1 MAEAE
6 IIQLGSRGK
15 AGRGSGKA
23 PSAAARGLAPSRT
36 RPPRPRATS
45 RTATEPD
52 DLTTPVVDHD
62 VVEPRPADPS
72 PPDQDA
78 ADLDAPDL
86 DAADLDAADQD
97 AGHPEPADRTHEDPR
112 PPTSTGIPTD
122 EQVDPAG
129 ADDTIDDDFGTP
141 DVDDAGRA
149 AAGGHRGR
157 AADSSDDRARSTG
170 GHGGQVPP
178 AVNLA
183 AMATELAGAVTA
195 ALGGLRNLPVE
206 QLKELSRDPLKA
218 AFQLA
223 ETLGVDW
230 QESVEEIVD
239 FTRSRMSGRYAIDEF
254 GFDPEFTT
262 KVFLPILRP
271 LAQSWFRVE
280 VRGIENLPT
289 TGSALLVSNHAGTM
303 PLDGM
308 VLQSVVYDEIG
319 RHVRMLG
326 ADLIFKTPYSHDFAR
341 RTGTT
346 LACQEDAE
354 RLLASDQLVA
364 VFPEGFKGLGKPY
377 ADRYKLQ
384 RFGRGGFVSAAV
396 RAQVPLI
403 PISIVG
409 SEEIYPLIAS
419 APALARAMG
428 APYFPITPLFPWFG
442 VFGLIPLPS
451 KWIIQFGE
459 AITTDELP
467 PGAAEDPMVVFNVTD
482 QVRETI
488 QHSLYA
494 LLMQRRSAF
503 F

>member
-23 PSAAARGLAPSRT
+23 PSAAARGLAPSAGSRSRSRT
-36 RPPRPRATS
+36 R
-45 RTATEPD
+45 TASEAAEAVE
-52 DLTTPVVDHD
+52 PVVDVILPED
-62 VVEPRPADPS
+62 TAPEQVEPETTAPEEVAETP
-72 PPDQDA
+72 
-78 ADLDAPDL
+78 APDTESRREPVESDSSDVGSPAATE
-86 DAADLDAADQD
+86 DAI
-97 AGHPEPADRTHEDPR
+97 G
-112 PPTSTGIPTD
+112 
-122 EQVDPAG
+122 
-129 ADDTIDDDFGTP
+129 DDFGTP
-141 DVDDAGRA
+141 DIDEASWA
-149 AAGGHRGR
+149 AAGEHHTPDDATRDQTQDTTSGR
-157 AADSSDDRARSTG
+157 TG
-170 GHGGQVPP
+170 PVPP
-178 AVNLA
+178 PVNLA
-183 AMATELAGAVTA
+183 AMVSELAGVLGA
-195 ALGGLRNLPVE
+195 ALGNLRNLPVE
-206 QLKELSRDPLKA
+206 QLKDLGRDPLKTVL
-218 AFQLA
+218 QLA
-223 ETLGVDW
+223 ESLGVDW
-230 QESVEEIVD
+230 QESVEDVLA
-239 FTRSRMSGRYAIDEF
+239 FTRSRMSGQYAIDEF

-271 LAQSWFRVE
+271 LAQNWFRVE

-403 PISIVG
+403 PVSIVG

-419 APALARAMG
+419 APTLARAMG

-459 AITTDELP
+459 AITTDELS
-467 PGAAEDPMVVFNVTD
+467 PGAA
-482 QVRETI
+482 
-488 QHSLYA
+488 
-494 LLMQRRSAF
+494 
-503 F
+503 

>member
-23 PSAAARGLAPSRT
+23 PSAAARGLAPGGKARSSRA
-36 RPPRPRATS
+36 RATP
-45 RTATEPD
+45 RTTTASEDVADASPASAPLIEPD
-52 DLTTPVVDHD
+52 VIADPVAAE
-62 VVEPRPADPS
+62 VVEPIV
-72 PPDQDA
+72 DA
-78 ADLDAPDL
+78 EIVDEPVTAPETGD
-86 DAADLDAADQD
+86 
-97 AGHPEPADRTHEDPR
+97 GEP
-112 PPTSTGIPTD
+112 
-122 EQVDPAG
+122 VDPAG
-129 ADDTIDDDFGTP
+129 AEDTIADDFGTP
-141 DVDDAGRA
+141 DIDDASWA
-149 AAGGHRGR
+149 AAGEHGASGERPDPATG
-157 AADSSDDRARSTG
+157 STG
-170 GHGGQVPP
+170 GHSGQVPP
-178 AVNLA
+178 VVNLA
-183 AMATELAGAVTA
+183 AMVTEFAGALTA
-195 ALGGLRNLPVE
+195 ALGNLRSLPVE
-206 QLKELSRDPLKA
+206 QLRDLGRDPLKA
-218 AFQLA
+218 VLQLA

-230 QESVEEIVD
+230 QESVEDVVA
-239 FTRSRMSGRYAIDEF
+239 FTRSRMSGQYAIDEF

-271 LAQSWFRVE
+271 LAQNWFRVE

-403 PISIVG
+403 PVSIVG

-419 APALARAMG
+419 APTLARAMG

-442 VFGLIPLPS
+442 VLGLIPLPS

-459 AITTDELP
+459 AITTDELS

>member
-1 MAEAE
+1 MIGDPVAAEVVEPIIDAEIVDEPVAAPETEAEAE
-6 IIQLGSRGK
+6 
-15 AGRGSGKA
+15 
-23 PSAAARGLAPSRT
+23 
-36 RPPRPRATS
+36 
-45 RTATEPD
+45 
-52 DLTTPVVDHD
+52 
-62 VVEPRPADPS
+62 
-72 PPDQDA
+72 DA
-78 ADLDAPDL
+78 
-86 DAADLDAADQD
+86 
-97 AGHPEPADRTHEDPR
+97 
-112 PPTSTGIPTD
+112 
-122 EQVDPAG
+122 VDPAG
-129 ADDTIDDDFGTP
+129 VEDTIDDDFGTP
-141 DVDDAGRA
+141 DIDDAAWA
-149 AAGGHRGR
+149 AAGEHGASGDGP
-157 AADSSDDRARSTG
+157 ATGSTGSTG
-170 GHGGQVPP
+170 GHSGHVPP
-178 AVNLA
+178 VVNLA
-183 AMATELAGAVTA
+183 AMVTEFAGALTA
-195 ALGGLRNLPVE
+195 ALGNLRALPVE
-206 QLKELSRDPLKA
+206 QLRDLGRDPLKTVL
-218 AFQLA
+218 QLA

-230 QESVEEIVD
+230 QESVEDVVA
-239 FTRSRMSGRYAIDEF
+239 FTRSRMSGQYAIDEF

-271 LAQSWFRVE
+271 LAQNWFRVE

-403 PISIVG
+403 PVSIVG

-419 APALARAMG
+419 APTLARAMG
-428 APYFPITPLFPWFG
+428 VPYFPITPLFPWFG

-459 AITTDELP
+459 AITTDELS

-494 LLMQRRSAF
+494 LLMQRRSTF

>member
-1 MAEAE
+1 V
-6 IIQLGSRGK
+6 
-15 AGRGSGKA
+15 A
-23 PSAAARGLAPSRT
+23 PP
-36 RPPRPRATS
+36 
-45 RTATEPD
+45 
-52 DLTTPVVDHD
+52 D
-62 VVEPRPADPS
+62 VVEEQSGSARPA
-72 PPDQDA
+72 A
-78 ADLDAPDL
+78 V
-86 DAADLDAADQD
+86 
-97 AGHPEPADRTHEDPR
+97 EDR
-112 PPTSTGIPTD
+112 
-122 EQVDPAG
+122 
-129 ADDTIDDDFGTP
+129 IDDDFGTP
-141 DVDDAGRA
+141 DIDDATQA
-149 AAGGHRGR
+149 AAADRRSGVAGSPSDDPIGTADAA
-157 AADSSDDRARSTG
+157 AADDTAADDTATDGVGTG
-170 GHGGQVPP
+170 GAGQVPP
-178 AVNLA
+178 SVNLA
-183 AMATELAGAVTA
+183 AIASELAAILTS
-195 ALGGLRNLPVE
+195 ALGQLRNLPTE
-206 QLKELSRDPLKA
+206 QLRELGRDPLKA
-218 AFQLA
+218 VLQVA

-230 QESVEEIVD
+230 QQSLEEVVE

-262 KVFLPILRP
+262 KVFLPIMRP
-271 LAQSWFRVE
+271 LAQNWFRVE
-280 VRGIENLPT
+280 VRGIENVPT
-289 TGSALLVSNHAGTM
+289 TGSALLVSNHAGTL
-303 PLDGM
+303 PIDGM

-403 PISIVG
+403 PVSIVG
-409 SEEIYPLIAS
+409 SEEIFPLIAT
-419 APALARAMG
+419 APTLARALG

-442 VFGLIPLPS
+442 VLGLIPLPS

-503 F
+503 L

>member
-1 MAEAE
+1 VAEAE

-23 PSAAARGLAPSRT
+23 PSAAARGLAPAAARSPRT
-36 RPPRPRATS
+36 RTGP
-45 RTATEPD
+45 RTATEAAVTAPVLDQLPEDTGVEPAAPAVPESADAVPAAVVEETPRTGLGPD
-52 DLTTPVVDHD
+52 DAESTDSGDPAAVEDAIGDDGTPVVDD
-62 VVEPRPADPS
+62 VPPAT
-72 PPDQDA
+72 
-78 ADLDAPDL
+78 
-86 DAADLDAADQD
+86 
-97 AGHPEPADRTHEDPR
+97 AGEH
-112 PPTSTGIPTD
+112 
-122 EQVDPAG
+122 
-129 ADDTIDDDFGTP
+129 GTP
-141 DVDDAGRA
+141 DDDTGYR
-149 AAGGHRGR
+149 
-157 AADSSDDRARSTG
+157 SSDATG
-170 GHGGQVPP
+170 GHGGAVPP
-178 AVNLA
+178 PVNLA
-183 AMATELAGAVTA
+183 AMVSELAGVLTA
-195 ALGGLRNLPVE
+195 ALGNLRQLPVE
-206 QLKELSRDPLKA
+206 QLKDLGRDPLKTLL
-218 AFQLA
+218 QLA

-230 QESVEEIVD
+230 QDSVEDVVA

-271 LAQSWFRVE
+271 LAQNWFRVE

-403 PISIVG
+403 PVSIVG

-419 APALARAMG
+419 APTLARALG

-442 VFGLIPLPS
+442 IFGLIPLPS

-459 AITTDELP
+459 AITTDELS

>member
-1 MAEAE
+1 MADAE
-6 IIQLGSRGK
+6 IIQLGSHGP
-15 AGRGSGKA
+15 AGRGSGTT
-23 PSAAARGLAPSRT
+23 PSAAARGLAPGGVGKPTRPRT
-36 RPPRPRATS
+36 RTRAKAQPPLDAVAAAADAT
-45 RTATEPD
+45 TEPASEQPVELFHD
-52 DLTTPVVDHD
+52 VLSPDTTPT
-62 VVEPRPADPS
+62 DP
-72 PPDQDA
+72 
-78 ADLDAPDL
+78 
-86 DAADLDAADQD
+86 
-97 AGHPEPADRTHEDPR
+97 E
-112 PPTSTGIPTD
+112 STGP
-122 EQVDPAG
+122 ESSASGAG
-129 ADDTIDDDFGTP
+129 DSGVGGAEPEDMGTEFGTP
-141 DVDDAGRA
+141 DLDDQARDPTG
-149 AAGGHRGR
+149 
-157 AADSSDDRARSTG
+157 DRAYDAASGERPATG
-170 GHGGQVPP
+170 NLG
-178 AVNLA
+178 AVV
-183 AMATELAGAVTA
+183 TELASLLTVAVE
-195 ALGGLRNLPVE
+195 GLRKLPVD
-206 QLKELSRDPLKA
+206 QLREIGRDPLRA
-218 AFQLA
+218 VFQLA
-223 ETLGVDW
+223 QTLGVDW
-230 QESVEEIVD
+230 QESLDSLVE

-262 KVFLPILRP
+262 KVFLPVMRP

-289 TGSALLVSNHAGTM
+289 TGSALLVSNHAGTL

-308 VLQSVVYDEIG
+308 VVQSVVYDEIG

-326 ADLIFKTPYSHDFAR
+326 ADLVFKTPYSHDFAR

-403 PISIVG
+403 PVSIVG
-409 SEEIYPLIAS
+409 SEEIFPLIAS
-419 APALARAMG
+419 APTLARALG

-442 VFGLIPLPS
+442 VLGLVPLPS

-467 PGAAEDPMVVFNVTD
+467 PGAADDPMVVFNVTD